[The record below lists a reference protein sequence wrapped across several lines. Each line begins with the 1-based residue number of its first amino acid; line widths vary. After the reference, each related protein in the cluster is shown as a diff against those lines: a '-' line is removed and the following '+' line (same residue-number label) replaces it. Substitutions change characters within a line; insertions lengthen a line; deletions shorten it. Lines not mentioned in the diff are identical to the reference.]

1 MAMTPLEKVTKF
13 VKNLKHWNDEVAEL
27 RKILKTTKL
36 EEDFKWSL
44 PCYTHNESNVVI
56 IQPFKAY
63 LGLMFFKGT
72 LLKDAK
78 KLLVANGPN
87 SQHTN
92 RFEFS
97 SVAEIKK
104 LAPTIKAY
112 IKEAI
117 SVEDS
122 GEKLETKSK
131 PIPVPAEL
139 KKMFTA
145 NPKLKKAFNA
155 LTPGRQ
161 RAYLFFFASAKQAA
175 TRQTRIEKFVPKI
188 LSGKGM
194 LD

>member
-1 MAMTPLEKVTKF
+1 MNEKVTKF
-13 VKNLKHWNDEVAEL
+13 IKNLKHWNDEVAEL

-36 EEDFKWSL
+36 NEDFKWNL

-56 IQPFKAY
+56 IQPFKSY

-72 LLKDAK
+72 LLKDTK
-78 KLLVANGPN
+78 KLLVKNGPN

-92 RFEFS
+92 RFEFK

-104 LAPTIKAY
+104 LAPIIKAY

-117 SVEDS
+117 AVEDS

-131 PIPVPAEL
+131 PIPVPVEL
-139 KKMFTA
+139 KKMFRTNA
-145 NPKLKKAFNA
+145 KFKKAFEA

-161 RAYLFFFASAKQAA
+161 RAYLFFFAAAKQSV
-175 TRQTRIEKFVPKI
+175 TRQARIEKFVSKI
-188 LSGKGM
+188 LNGKGM

>member
-1 MAMTPLEKVTKF
+1 MNEKVTIF
-13 VKNLKHWNDEVAEL
+13 IKNLKLWNDEVTEL

-36 EEDFKWSL
+36 NEDFKWNL

-56 IQPFKAY
+56 IQPFKSY

-72 LLKDAK
+72 LLKDTK
-78 KLLVANGPN
+78 KLLVKNGPN

-92 RFEFS
+92 RFEFN
-97 SVAEIKK
+97 SVVEIKK
-104 LAPTIKAY
+104 LAPVIKAY

-117 SVEDS
+117 AVEDS

-131 PIPVPAEL
+131 PIPVPVEL
-139 KKMFTA
+139 KRMFSTNA
-145 NPKLKKAFNA
+145 KFKKAFEA

-161 RAYLFFFASAKQAA
+161 RAYLFFFAAAKQSA
-175 TRQTRIEKFVPKI
+175 TRQARIEKFVSKI
-188 LSGKGM
+188 LNGKGM